1 MIGGWAGYV
10 AAHALVTPS
19 ADQPELSIP
28 IVCVPATINNDVPAS
43 DISHRVRQ
51 RTQQHR
57 DRRRQ
62 DQGLSG
68 STAHRCFIVEV
79 MGRDCG
85 YLALMSGLT
94 TGAEQVYL
102 PEEGISLEGLQ
113 EDLDTLRTRFVEG
126 SRLSLLI
133 RGEHAEQHYT
143 TEFVAS
149 LLTREG
155 GGLFDVRTVNLG
167 HVQQGGAPSPF
178 DRIAATRLAT
188 AGVEHLI
195 ERALADDPTAAMVG
209 LRHGEIV
216 VTPLAEFPDLVQRD
230 VQRAS
235 EPPWWMALRPVVDVL
250 AHTQNTQ
257 ATTEPA
263 QSRFGSV
270 SPE

>member
-1 MIGGWAGYV
+1 
-10 AAHALVTPS
+10 
-19 ADQPELSIP
+19 
-28 IVCVPATINNDVPAS
+28 
-43 DISHRVRQ
+43 
-51 RTQQHR
+51 
-57 DRRRQ
+57 
-62 DQGLSG
+62 
-68 STAHRCFIVEV
+68 

-85 YLALMSGLT
+85 YLALMSGLA

-102 PEEGISLEGLQ
+102 PRKASRSQ
-113 EDLDTLRTRFVEG
+113 DSRRTSTTCGRASPQG
-126 SRLSLLI
+126 SRLGLADPQVNTPNSTTRPSSWHRSS
-133 RGEHAEQHYT
+133 RGK
-143 TEFVAS
+143 
-149 LLTREG
+149 G

-263 QSRFGSV
+263 PSRFGSV